1 MTKEVEDRNL
11 FNVINVG
18 EEVVVNVENAVNIKL
33 DEKITKRIDEISRMV
48 INNFGNLGRVVV
60 DNVMVDLADKINIQ
74 SMFIAEKVEKKLQT
88 WEVDTKQMVT
98 EMNVANFKELV
109 NKHFDDVDNAIVEKE
124 I

>member
-1 MTKEVEDRNL
+1 
-11 FNVINVG
+11 
-18 EEVVVNVENAVNIKL
+18 
-33 DEKITKRIDEISRMV
+33 MV

-74 SMFIAEKVEKKLQT
+74 SMFIVEKVEKKLQT
-88 WEVDTKQMVT
+88 WEVDTKRMVT
-98 EMNVANFKELV
+98 EMNVVNYKELV

>member
-88 WEVDTKQMVT
+88 
-98 EMNVANFKELV
+98 
-109 NKHFDDVDNAIVEKE
+109 
-124 I
+124 